1 MYEYF
6 LFVANEIIK
15 CKYGD
20 DECIKGVINN
30 IFETKYNGKNYC
42 ENSRKKYLKING
54 FITCA

>member
-1 MYEYF
+1 MYEDF

-42 ENSRKKYLKING
+42 ENSRKKIFKN
-54 FITCA
+54 